1 MFVLISFPQ
10 TIYEQQNSAL
20 VRGTKNLALLEPQYG
35 SFISRIFQ
43 SISRIFPF
51 YGIGQNYGNWN
62 FQHFLMQYFQ
72 NILILWERSIFFL
85 FFQFFR
91 FTHCPPYHRS
101 LQQLFACTSQWPGAA
116 KGRHLCKDSSA
127 KCPDRPPGGMVE
139 YMTSS
144 THNA

>member
-72 NILILWERSIFFL
+72 NILILWERSIFSIFSS
-85 FFQFFR
+85 
-91 FTHCPPYHRS
+91 S
-101 LQQLFACTSQWPGAA
+101 LGSHTVHLTIGPFNNCSRVRLNGLVQQKAVISVRIVRQNV
-116 KGRHLCKDSSA
+116 RIVHL
-127 KCPDRPPGGMVE
+127 E
-139 YMTSS
+139 EW
-144 THNA
+144 